1 MRRHPDRNEEAPNT
15 ARQCTEQ
22 LNDLNRR
29 LQEEIVRREQV
40 EQKLLRIQK
49 EDTRIFDA
57 ISDLIMIL
65 DDEHRVL
72 QVNKAIID
80 ALGMTEQEM
89 LGRYCFEFMH
99 GKDSPPDF
107 CPHAQLC
114 AHEKEHCA
122 EVFEPRLGGTFDIRV
137 FPLLVEDGRV
147 RKVVHVA
154 RDLTE
159 KKQVEEKLLK
169 QTEFLETIL
178 SSLTYPFFVVN
189 ADDYT
194 IELAKG
200 TAALGNITEGKK
212 CYGAI
217 HGRTSP
223 CPENGPT
230 CTVREVKR
238 TGKPQV
244 LQRLH
249 FGREGTERQVEVHA
263 YPIKSPQ
270 GRVHQVIT
278 YVLDVTEQKQ
288 AEKERDSLRVQL
300 FQAQKLEAVGTL
312 AGGIAHD
319 FNNLLQIILGYTDL
333 LIRQKG
339 DESSDFGH
347 LETIRRAAR
356 EGRDLVKGL
365 LTFSRH
371 AQSAKVPVDLSQ
383 RLNYLWKIL
392 RRLLPRMID
401 IEINLA
407 DDLRVVNANPIQI
420 GQVLINLAINA
431 QHAMPAGGKLM
442 VEAQN
447 VTLNADYCRTHV
459 DATPGEYVM
468 MKVSDTGQGMES
480 EVLNRIF
487 EPFFTTKQVGKGT
500 GLGLSVVYGIVKDHN
515 GHVTC
520 SSEPGSGTAFRIY
533 LPAGPAELRL
543 DKTLTLEMP
552 AFGTESIL
560 LVDDEEI
567 IRDMVTQILTPRG
580 YQVLIAET
588 CDEALEIYRENR
600 TDIKLVI
607 LDLIMPGMGGLQC
620 LEEILKINPRAT
632 ILISS
637 GAQVNKTT
645 REFLE
650 FRTSG
655 FLSKPFD
662 AKELL
667 RSVRR
672 VLDKTGPH
680 LQPVKTPG
688 TFSASEINNKEVAST
703 ATFLFNEEPSPL
715 ESFVIEGLPSRF
727 KVLAID
733 DRKAYLSMLQ
743 AGLAQFGQTIFTA
756 QSGAE
761 GIKLFREKPVD
772 VILCDLG
779 MPELDGWQIGRKIK
793 EICRENQTP
802 KTPFILLTGTQDIEF
817 SDPKAKEKMESCGID
832 LILGKP
838 VDIPDLLQAV
848 ANLINKP

>member
-1 MRRHPDRNEEAPNT
+1 MRDHPDRNEEVET
-15 ARQCTEQ
+15 AIRHRTAQ
-22 LNDLNRR
+22 LEDLNKQ
-29 LQEEIVRREQV
+29 LMEEIVRRTQAEEELARKNQ
-40 EQKLLRIQK
+40 EWA
-49 EDTRIFDA
+49 RIFDA

-65 DDEHRVL
+65 DDQFRIL
-72 QVNKAIID
+72 QVNKAMTN

-89 LGRYCFEFMH
+89 LGRYCYEFIH
-99 GKDSPPDF
+99 GQDRPPQF
-107 CPHAQLC
+107 CPHAKLL
-114 AHEKEHCA
+114 AHDKERSA
-122 EVFEPRLGGTFDIRV
+122 EAFEPHLGSSFDIRV
-137 FPLLVEDGRV
+137 FPLLVENGRV
-147 RKVVHVA
+147 RKVVHIA

-159 KKQVEEKLLK
+159 KKQAEEKLLK
-169 QTEFLETIL
+169 QSEFLESIL

-200 TAALGNITEGKK
+200 TASLGNIIEGEK
-212 CYGAI
+212 CYKAI
-217 HGRTSP
+217 HGRTAP
-223 CPENGPT
+223 CPENGRT
-230 CTVREVKR
+230 CTVKEVKR

-244 LQRLH
+244 LQRIH
-249 FGREGTERQVEVHA
+249 YDRDGNERHVEVHA
-263 YPIKSPQ
+263 YPIESPE
-270 GRVHQVIT
+270 GRVRQVIT
-278 YVLDVTEQKQ
+278 YVLDVTEQKR
-288 AEKERDSLRVQL
+288 AEKERDSLRGQL

-319 FNNLLQIILGYTDL
+319 FNNLLQIVLGYSDL

-339 DESSDFGH
+339 DESPDFGY
-347 LETIRRAAR
+347 LDTIRRAAR

-371 AQSAKVPVDLSQ
+371 AQSAKIPVDLSQ
-383 RLNYLWKIL
+383 RLNYLWRIL
-392 RRLLPRMID
+392 RRLLPRMIE

-442 VEAQN
+442 IEAQN
-447 VTLNADYCRTHV
+447 INLDENYCRTQV
-459 DATPGEYVM
+459 DAIPGEYVM
-468 MKVSDTGQGMES
+468 VTVSDTGQGMES

-520 SSEPGSGTAFRIY
+520 SSEPGSGTTFRIY
-533 LPAGPAELRL
+533 LPAGPAELRP

-567 IRDMVTQILTPRG
+567 VRDMVTQILAPRG

-588 CDEALEIYRENR
+588 CDEALEIYRENGP
-600 TDIKLVI
+600 DIKLVI

-620 LEEILKINPRAT
+620 LEEILRINPRAT

-637 GAQVNKTT
+637 GAQVDKTT
-645 REFLE
+645 RDFLE
-650 FRTSG
+650 LRTSG

-672 VLDKTGPH
+672 VLDKAGPFP
-680 LQPVKTPG
+680 QPVKTAG
-688 TFSASEINNKEVAST
+688 TFSTSEIDNKEVAST
-703 ATFLFNEEPSPL
+703 ATFLFNEEPSPA
-715 ESFVIEGLPSRF
+715 ESFVIENLPSRL

-743 AGLAQFGQTIFTA
+743 AGLAQFGQTTFTA

-761 GIKLFREKPVD
+761 GIKLYREKSVD
-772 VILCDLG
+772 VIICDLG

-793 EICRENQTP
+793 EICLENQTP
-802 KTPFILLTGTQDIEF
+802 KTPFVLLTGTQDIEL
-817 SDPKAKEKMESCGID
+817 SDPKAKEKMDFCGVD

-838 VDIPDLLQAV
+838 LDIPDLLQAV
-848 ANLINKP
+848 SNLVNKS